1 MRQLLSRTGAAACA
15 LAVCAAFSAANA
27 GSPQTVPGV
36 SYIVP
41 VEQTGEAERP
51 DSGNRDFWYNNTL
64 DGDVNDG
71 QSAAPQ
77 PHVEGGGNVEQQEL
91 QRMFPETDWPK
102 K

>member
-1 MRQLLSRTGAAACA
+1 MRQLLLSTGAACA
-15 LAVCAAFSAANA
+15 LGMFAVCGTANA
-27 GSPQTVPGV
+27 GAPETVPGV
-36 SYIVP
+36 GYIVP

-51 DSGNRDFWYNNTL
+51 DSGNRDFWYNGTL

-77 PHVEGGGNVEQQEL
+77 PHSQGGGDVEQQEL
-91 QRMFPETDWPK
+91 QKMFPETDWPK